1 MTGFYLFVKK
11 FDILK
16 QFNKTQKGLIF
27 KNNKGEEI
35 SVNTVNKHLR
45 KLSEGKTTSHG
56 FRSSFSTILKEKGQN
71 YLYIETQLMHAIEN
85 NVTKAYTR
93 TDYLE
98 QRRKLLNFWE
108 MLITQKINKPK
119 ENKEKNNFLINDNTE
134 EIPF

>member
-1 MTGFYLFVKK
+1 
-11 FDILK
+11 
-16 QFNKTQKGLIF
+16 LIF